1 VAASPPDFGSIIRR
15 CRLSIGL
22 SQEELAER
30 SSVSARAI
38 SDMERGLRKS
48 PRPETLRL
56 LADAL
61 ALDAD
66 ERALFFTSAQAMPG
80 DSAQSRQG
88 DVSGRSGTSTA
99 LPFTIR
105 PLPLPLD
112 TLIGREDNIEAIV
125 SLLESE
131 PVRLVTLTGPG
142 GVGKTR
148 LGLAVGARIAP
159 DFVEGAAFVDLAPLS
174 TADQVAPAI
183 LASLGLSSDP
193 RTAPRDALRGALQS
207 RHLLLVLDNFEH
219 LLDEGPLLSDLLV
232 DSSALKILV
241 TSRVRLRLR
250 GEHVYSVEPLPV
262 PPVIEEPDGRLA
274 SDLLLNP
281 SVQLFHDRARQA
293 DYDFV
298 LDHQNADDIAKVC
311 RHLDGLPLAMELVAA
326 RVRGFPPAALLTRLN
341 RRLPLLTGGGRDLPA
356 RHQTMRDAIAWSYD
370 LLTIEEQGLFRRLAV
385 FTGGFTLEAAQAV
398 AGEGEAARDVLDI
411 VMSLLDTSL
420 LRPAEGIDGEP
431 RFGMLETIREYALE
445 LLVASGEAPT
455 VRASHATHFLA
466 LVEHTRPLLEGPE
479 RLARLDRLE
488 EEYPNLRG
496 ALEWATEAPDAEMA
510 LRLTGGLWTFW
521 MARMPSGEGQRWVEA
536 ALALGG
542 QAAARLDALYGSFVL
557 AYIQGDHQ
565 TAIARAEELLGTA
578 TLAADAT
585 GIARAHIAL
594 GIAAK
599 LRADRNEQRRHFGEA
614 LARFRALD
622 DPSWLALALNN
633 CGEVALSDGDRKW
646 ARALQEEALAVYRAI
661 GMEWGIAL
669 ALFDLGDVAFAE
681 GDYARAATLLAES
694 LARSW
699 AQRDRWRAAVTL
711 TVLAC
716 LAAEAIMPEPAARLL
731 GAAEHLG
738 ELAGAAVLPGLRVDY
753 DGAVGRTR
761 DALGQSAFRAA
772 WSDGRS
778 LLADRAVA
786 EAVAI
791 GEEIGRNS
799 VKGSPAA
806 EQAAGHG
813 LLAAGE
819 AGIEA

>member
-1 VAASPPDFGSIIRR
+1 
-15 CRLSIGL
+15 
-22 SQEELAER
+22 
-30 SSVSARAI
+30 
-38 SDMERGLRKS
+38 MERGLRKS

-370 LLTIEEQGLFRRLAV
+370 LLTTAEQGLFRRLAD
-385 FTGGFTLEAAQAV
+385 FTGGFTLEAAQAD
-398 AGEGEAARDVLDI
+398 AGEGEAERDVLDI

-496 ALEWATEAPDAEMA
+496 AL
-510 LRLTGGLWTFW
+510 
-521 MARMPSGEGQRWVEA
+521 
-536 ALALGG
+536 
-542 QAAARLDALYGSFVL
+542 
-557 AYIQGDHQ
+557 
-565 TAIARAEELLGTA
+565 
-578 TLAADAT
+578 
-585 GIARAHIAL
+585 
-594 GIAAK
+594 
-599 LRADRNEQRRHFGEA
+599 
-614 LARFRALD
+614 
-622 DPSWLALALNN
+622 
-633 CGEVALSDGDRKW
+633 
-646 ARALQEEALAVYRAI
+646 
-661 GMEWGIAL
+661 EWGIAL

-806 EQAAGHG
+806 EQAVGHG